1 MPTTSSR
8 SPYNR
13 PRWTIGDAREVL
25 GDLGRSG
32 KSVSA
37 FATARGLDPQR
48 LYAWRRR
55 LGVVT
60 TPTEFEEVVLRP
72 SRADGNDGKRFEI
85 LLCSGHVVRV
95 PASFDPADLFRLL
108 DVLEKAREC

>member
-1 MPTTSSR
+1 
-8 SPYNR
+8 
-13 PRWTIGDAREVL
+13 
-25 GDLGRSG
+25 
-32 KSVSA
+32 
-37 FATARGLDPQR
+37 
-48 LYAWRRR
+48 
-55 LGVVT
+55 
-60 TPTEFEEVVLRP
+60 VVLRP